1 MKQIIIAAALLLS
14 TSAFAGLT
22 GTELSLRT
30 LAQATSSSTP
40 FTTSFERT
48 VVVGSTVEYPNVESL
63 FNPATGVPPGFAHSL
78 VNTAIDVGDD
88 YVEIDFDNAGFHT
101 FASGFENTY
110 VFRFDS
116 AAIVDIKGAEI
127 DSAVTTLGL
136 RPSDVRFS
144 GNELFINVE
153 SLPFNP
159 STFARVNLVVQGG
172 PLPIPEPET
181 YAMFLAGLGLMGL
194 MVRRKQIK
202 AWQGKKV

>member
-1 MKQIIIAAALLLS
+1 MKIITIISALLLN

-30 LAQATSSSTP
+30 LSQGTPSSTP
-40 FTTSFERT
+40 FITSFERT
-48 VVVGSTVEYPNVESL
+48 VTVGPAVEYPDVASL

-78 VNTAIDVGDD
+78 VNTAIDVGND
-88 YVEIDFDNAGFHT
+88 YIEIDFDNAGSNI
-101 FASGFENTY
+101 FATGFENTY

-116 AAIVDIKGAEI
+116 SAIVDIKGAEI

-136 RPSDVRFS
+136 QPSDIRFV

-153 SLPFNP
+153 SLSFDP

-181 YAMFLAGLGLMGL
+181 YAMFLAGLGLLGFIT
-194 MVRRKQIK
+194 RRKQTK
-202 AWQGKKV
+202 TK